1 MEQDTSIKVPLP
13 GEHAH
18 PGPREYV
25 KVAIILAIVTALEVG
40 LYYMAIADGLM
51 VALLLFFS
59 AIKFVL
65 VVLWF
70 MHLKFD
76 SRMFRRLFVMGL
88 TLAVSVYSIVL
99 ATFLLKS

>member
-1 MEQDTSIKVPLP
+1 MAEDTAVKVTT

-25 KVAIILAIVTALEVG
+25 KVAIVLAIVTALEVA
-40 LYYMAIADGLM
+40 LYYIDMSDGLL
-51 VALLLFFS
+51 VTLLLFFS
-59 AIKFVL
+59 AIKFVM

-76 SRMFRRLFVMGL
+76 SRLFRRLFITGL
-88 TLAVSVYSIVL
+88 VLAVFVYSIVL
-99 ATFLLKS
+99 ATFLLRS